1 MPRGGVALAL
11 PDERLGRKD
20 HTAGTSAPP
29 AVRAKTEDIM
39 RWFEIVQWLQ
49 GSWVPEIV
57 VVLAQGPI
65 RFQDLGRAV
74 RAQHTDRWWSS
85 RASQLSN
92 SQLSR
97 TLHAMH
103 RDELVL
109 RHEDRSRVPI
119 TVTYELSPLLRDFLT
134 GPIGPGVDW
143 LRRHDSTL
151 ERIRER
157 HRQRRNDHHE
167 R

>member
-1 MPRGGVALAL
+1 V
-11 PDERLGRKD
+11 
-20 HTAGTSAPP
+20 
-29 AVRAKTEDIM
+29 VRAETEDIA

-57 VVLAQGPI
+57 TMLAEGPT
-65 RFQDLGRAV
+65 RFQDLGRAI
-74 RAQHTDRWWSS
+74 RAQNTDRWWFT
-85 RASQLSN
+85 RTSQLSN

-103 RDELVL
+103 RDELIL

-119 TVTYELSPLLRDFLT
+119 TVTYELSPLLLDFLT
-134 GPIGPGVDW
+134 GPIGPGADW
-143 LRRHDSTL
+143 LRHHDTTI

-157 HRQRRNDHHE
+157 HRQRRDDHSE
-167 R
+167 K